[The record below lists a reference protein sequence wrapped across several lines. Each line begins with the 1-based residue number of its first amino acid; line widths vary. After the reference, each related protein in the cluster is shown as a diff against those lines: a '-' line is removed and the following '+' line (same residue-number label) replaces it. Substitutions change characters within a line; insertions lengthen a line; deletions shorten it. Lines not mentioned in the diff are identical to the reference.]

1 MVIVIIWLMTFGTA
15 FYLVSLN
22 RGSGMGAEDQWIT
35 PVFNFWFLNAFTA
48 MYELGLGEFS
58 IDAYDANSATQT
70 DPTAAPLNIVFVYI
84 LFIMATY
91 LIQIVFMNMLIAIMG
106 ETLGEQKEQ
115 ESNNARI
122 MRLTIMGEYANLIN
136 RDENPT

>member
-1 MVIVIIWLMTFGTA
+1 
-15 FYLVSLN
+15 
-22 RGSGMGAEDQWIT
+22 
-35 PVFNFWFLNAFTA
+35 
-48 MYELGLGEFS
+48 
-58 IDAYDANSATQT
+58 
-70 DPTAAPLNIVFVYI
+70 
-84 LFIMATY
+84 MATY

>member
-1 MVIVIIWLMTFGTA
+1 M
-15 FYLVSLN
+15 
-22 RGSGMGAEDQWIT
+22 
-35 PVFNFWFLNAFTA
+35 
-48 MYELGLGEFS
+48 
-58 IDAYDANSATQT
+58 
-70 DPTAAPLNIVFVYI
+70 NIVFVYI